1 MVCAYEM
8 YYQIE
13 GSFLVLLND
22 IYTDTTSSKTVG
34 VIGLHTIYKEA
45 SNVDDVVYNIQG
57 HFLQ

>member
-1 MVCAYEM
+1 MVYAYEM

-22 IYTDTTSSKTVG
+22 IYTDTTSSKTVS
-34 VIGLHTIYKEA
+34 VIGLQTIYKEA